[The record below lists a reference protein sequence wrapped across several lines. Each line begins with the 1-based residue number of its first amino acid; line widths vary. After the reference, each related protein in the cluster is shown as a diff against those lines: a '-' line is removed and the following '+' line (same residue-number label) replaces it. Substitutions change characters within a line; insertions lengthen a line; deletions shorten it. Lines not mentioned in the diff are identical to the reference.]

1 MKAKK
6 SREAIVHPG
15 LPGSRSYKLFPDDS
29 LNAVELFKH
38 LHTPKTGARSSA
50 VTGAIV
56 SPCLLPFH
64 ICSLHAYPLLFFI
77 YFPYKLVQL

>member
-1 MKAKK
+1 MY
-6 SREAIVHPG
+6 PG
-15 LPGSRSYKLFPDDS
+15 LTGSQSYEFCSDDS

-38 LHTPKTGARSSA
+38 LHTPKMGECSS
-50 VTGAIV
+50 VVKVVIV